1 MPELGPPWA
10 YIKPEYV
17 YGFGAS
23 AVFLL
28 AITLLLLLAFFVHGF
43 FKRRHEVRLA
53 RIQSGNLDP
62 IQTSVGA
69 FLFFRRGLILIFIGI
84 DLAICAV
91 AEHPAPLV
99 LMPFFIGLAY
109 ILIYILHASGKLSL
123 FPANGGA
130 LKERK
135 EIAPVAESGA

>member
-17 YGFGAS
+17 YGFGAA

-28 AITLLLLLAFFVHGF
+28 AMTLLLLLAFFMHGF
-43 FKRRHEVRLA
+43 FKRRHELRLA
-53 RIQSGNLDP
+53 RIESGNLDP
-62 IQTSVGA
+62 IQTSMGA
-69 FLFFRRGLILIFIGI
+69 FLFFRRGLILIFMGI
-84 DLAICAV
+84 DLGICAAV
-91 AEHPAPLV
+91 EHPAPLV

-109 ILIYILHASGKLSL
+109 LLIYILHASGKLSL
-123 FPANGGA
+123 FPTNNSA

-135 EIAPVAESGA
+135 EIAPTTAAGA